1 MNNIITIVCASSDS
15 YAPYC
20 GVMLTSL
27 FCNNLTHQIECF
39 ILSGDMGND
48 YRQRLS
54 LLAEQ
59 FGQKITVLDINK
71 ELFKKLPIGERF
83 TNISYEAYFR
93 LLMPSLLSDRD
104 RALYLDCDMII
115 KTDLAEL
122 WNTNLEGYA
131 LAAVQDTL
139 RMRKKCISRLGFGT
153 NDGYFNSGMGLY
165 NLQFLRQFE
174 FEKKVW
180 DFVDKQYH
188 LILYHDQDII
198 NCVCKG
204 LIHEVSPKWNMLES
218 FLEKTPPIV
227 PWQREELEEWR
238 KKPCIIH
245 YASLRKPWFKEC
257 LHPYKDEFWHYAAI
271 SPWNELKPVF
281 KYHGFKR
288 FTKYYL
294 KRLFI

>member
-1 MNNIITIVCASSDS
+1 MNNTITIVCASSDS

-27 FCNNLTHQIECF
+27 LSNNRNHRIECF
-39 ILSGDMGND
+39 ILSGDMGKDN
-48 YRQRLS
+48 RQRFS
-54 LLAEQ
+54 QLAEE
-59 FGQKITVLDINK
+59 FSQKITVLDIDK
-71 ELFKKLPIGERF
+71 EIFSKLPIGERF
-83 TNISYEAYFR
+83 SNISYEAYFR

-104 RALYLDCDMII
+104 RALYLDCDMVV
-115 KTDLAEL
+115 KDDLSEL
-122 WNTNLEGYA
+122 WNTDLEGYA
-131 LAAVQDTL
+131 IAAVQDTL
-139 RMRKKCISRLGFGT
+139 RMRKKCLSRLGFDA

-180 DFVDKQYH
+180 DFVDRQYH
-188 LILYHDQDII
+188 LIVYHDQDII
-198 NCVCKG
+198 NCVCHG
-204 LIHEVSPKWNMLES
+204 LIREVSPKWNMLES
-218 FLEKTPPIV
+218 FLENNPPIV
-227 PWQREELEEWR
+227 PWQREELEKWH

-257 LHPYKDEFWHYAAI
+257 IHPYKDEFWRYVAI
-271 SPWNELKPVF
+271 SPWNELKPTF

>member
-1 MNNIITIVCASSDS
+1 MNNTITIVCASSDS

-27 FCNNLTHQIECF
+27 LSNNRNHRIECF
-39 ILSGDMGND
+39 ILSGDMGKDN
-48 YRQRLS
+48 RQRFS
-54 LLAEQ
+54 QLAEE
-59 FGQKITVLDINK
+59 FSQKITVLDIDK
-71 ELFKKLPIGERF
+71 EIFSKLPIGERF
-83 TNISYEAYFR
+83 SNISYEAYFR

-104 RALYLDCDMII
+104 RALYLDCDMVV
-115 KTDLAEL
+115 KDDLSEL
-122 WNTNLEGYA
+122 WNTDLEGYA
-131 LAAVQDTL
+131 IAAVQDTL
-139 RMRKKCISRLGFGT
+139 RMRKKCLSRLGFDA

-180 DFVDKQYH
+180 DFVDRQYH
-188 LILYHDQDII
+188 LIVYHDQDII
-198 NCVCKG
+198 NCVCHG
-204 LIHEVSPKWNMLES
+204 LIREVSPKWNMLES
-218 FLEKTPPIV
+218 FLENNPPIV
-227 PWQREELEEWR
+227 PWQREELEKWH

-257 LHPYKDEFWHYAAI
+257 IHPYKDEFWRYVAI
-271 SPWNELKPVF
+271 SPWNELRPTF

>member
-27 FCNNLTHQIECF
+27 FSNNRTHQIECF

-48 YRQRLS
+48 NRQRLS

-153 NDGYFNSGMGLY
+153 NDGYFNSGM
-165 NLQFLRQFE
+165 
-174 FEKKVW
+174 
-180 DFVDKQYH
+180 
-188 LILYHDQDII
+188 
-198 NCVCKG
+198 
-204 LIHEVSPKWNMLES
+204 
-218 FLEKTPPIV
+218 
-227 PWQREELEEWR
+227 
-238 KKPCIIH
+238 
-245 YASLRKPWFKEC
+245 
-257 LHPYKDEFWHYAAI
+257 
-271 SPWNELKPVF
+271 
-281 KYHGFKR
+281 
-288 FTKYYL
+288 
-294 KRLFI
+294 